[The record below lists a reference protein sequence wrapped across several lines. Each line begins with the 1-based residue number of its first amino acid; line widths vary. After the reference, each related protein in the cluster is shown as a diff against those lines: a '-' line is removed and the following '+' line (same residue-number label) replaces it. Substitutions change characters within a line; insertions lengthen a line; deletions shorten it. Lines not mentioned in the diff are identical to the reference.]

1 MDLLTEQDE
10 ASRANSLRQS
20 RFIPAV
26 EYLQANRQ
34 RSLLIE
40 AMHALF
46 KDYEVIIAP
55 SNRGRQLLI
64 TNLTG
69 HPALSVPNGFDKKGR
84 PTSFTLLGNLYDE
97 GSILALARAYQ
108 QATVFEEKHP
118 PLFAK

>member
-1 MDLLTEQDE
+1 
-10 ASRANSLRQS
+10 
-20 RFIPAV
+20 V

-40 AMHALF
+40 AMHELF
-46 KDYEVIIAP
+46 REYDVVITP
-55 SNRGRQLLI
+55 TGGRQLMI

-69 HPALSVPNGFDKKGR
+69 HPAISVPNGFDRKGR

-108 QATVFEEKHP
+108 LATEFEEKHP
-118 PLFAK
+118 PAFEK